1 MWIFKRMFSFQ
12 FSRASFWN
20 EICVLSCTEIPQV
33 HSVDLTWFLCY
44 LSCSFLRSVVHILD
58 QQLLWVHDSSMLSTE
73 WIKSAFFVS
82 YLFYFLCIFFLYF
95 LFFSFYSRL
104 YWCELIFDKLSDP
117 DLIVSHQYA
126 CGFLSRF
133 GLFLCYIRS
142 HLFCWYRTFFIIFI
156 GLGRMTPAAH
166 VFTSWCNDTL
176 WSIYLL
182 LSSSLG
188 KYCFR
193 CLWLCYLILCLF

>member
-1 MWIFKRMFSFQ
+1 MKFVCYHALKYPKSTLLIWLDSYVIFP
-12 FSRASFWN
+12 
-20 EICVLSCTEIPQV
+20 VLS
-33 HSVDLTWFLCY
+33 F
-44 LSCSFLRSVVHILD
+44 D
-58 QQLLWVHDSSMLSTE
+58 QLSTSLINSFFGCMIQVCCQLNE
-73 WIKSAFFVS
+73 LKVPFFVS